1 MNKVFIKSNNSLKS
15 IFKYVLLSL
24 LPLIIYGFY
33 KNGIK
38 LFIQDY
44 VSIYG
49 LVLPLIF
56 DFLGLIIGL
65 LVNIIYDKLITKN
78 FINIK
83 TSLYSSFHP
92 IYGLLIAS
100 IISINTNLLLFIII
114 TFTCLFISKFLKKNN
129 LNIIALSALL
139 IILLTDIFGTFT
151 YLNLYEQSKVLNLVG
166 LDYFLGMGSGGI
178 NTTCVL
184 LLIISL
190 LILCNKNYYKK
201 EIPLYSSLVYIICI
215 IIYSVFTQNI
225 ETILNNIFSN
235 GILFSFVFIAT
246 EPLSSSCTAKGKI
259 IYSIIIGLATFGL
272 FLICPPLSAL
282 GGILI
287 ASICHD
293 YIDKAMIK

>member
-65 LVNIIYDKLITKN
+65 LANIIYDKLITKN

-114 TFTCLFISKFLKKNN
+114 SFTCLFISKFLKKNN

>member
-65 LVNIIYDKLITKN
+65 LANIIYDKLITKN

-114 TFTCLFISKFLKKNN
+114 SFTCLFISKFLKKNN

-215 IIYSVFTQNI
+215 IIYSIFTQNI
-225 ETILNNIFSN
+225 ANILNNIFSN

-246 EPLSSSCTAKGKI
+246 DPLSSSYTAKGKI
-259 IYSIIIGLATFGL
+259 IYSMIIGLATFGL

-287 ASICHD
+287 ASICHNN
-293 YIDKAMIK
+293 IDKAMIK